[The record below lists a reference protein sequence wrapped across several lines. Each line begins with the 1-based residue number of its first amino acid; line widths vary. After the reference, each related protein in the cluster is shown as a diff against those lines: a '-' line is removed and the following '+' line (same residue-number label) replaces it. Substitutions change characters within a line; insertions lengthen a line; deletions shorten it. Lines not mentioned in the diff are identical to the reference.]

1 MEPLPLNY
9 PQHEYSRLGPR
20 SETPPLRPPKP
31 THLCQDAALQDVD
44 HRPNSDPPV
53 SATNPDPLSRVHESS
68 AAGHHMSHVGEEARV
83 SQRGSVQSTERDDNS
98 SRGGGERGSSSD
110 EVFVRRSIYDTMTSE
125 GLRTEGSEQRSAL
138 HSSTSEARSSRD
150 YDKLA
155 QQPTPPSPSVTVPTS
170 HGSRKQ
176 QKSSVKIFDDPTY
189 SPPHSGRNPSSSSSS
204 SSRVRSSSV
213 KVVDPRYVGD
223 YERHPDF
230 VPPQVEIPRDQL
242 LEKYRGDYER
252 DPNYF
257 SRNPTRSFSVS
268 AASSSSVVQGT
279 ASSEQRSSLTLVSA
293 PTPAVAEVTDKY
305 RGDYERSEDYIIPP
319 HPTLPQQQQPV
330 QNGGGG
336 NRTDDYV
343 LEPDPS
349 YAGEYERHPDYVPPL
364 VKRSS
369 KTRIQILATDPVSNG
384 TVSSPVSESR
394 PSHMPHEYTSLAAAT
409 KDPPRQ
415 YATLNSDLSMATT
428 RTLPA
433 GLVQD
438 SRV

>member
-1 MEPLPLNY
+1 M
-9 PQHEYSRLGPR
+9 
-20 SETPPLRPPKP
+20 
-31 THLCQDAALQDVD
+31 
-44 HRPNSDPPV
+44 
-53 SATNPDPLSRVHESS
+53 
-68 AAGHHMSHVGEEARV
+68 
-83 SQRGSVQSTERDDNS
+83 
-98 SRGGGERGSSSD
+98 
-110 EVFVRRSIYDTMTSE
+110 
-125 GLRTEGSEQRSAL
+125 
-138 HSSTSEARSSRD
+138 HSSTSEVRSSRD

-176 QKSSVKIFDDPTY
+176 QKASVKIFDDSTY
-189 SPPHSGRNPSSSSSS
+189 SPPHSGGNPSSLSSS

-242 LEKYRGDYER
+242 LEKYCGDYER
-252 DPNYF
+252 DTNYL

-268 AASSSSVVQGT
+268 AVSSSSVVQGKIGH
-279 ASSEQRSSLTLVSA
+279 EQQSSLTHVPT
-293 PTPAVAEVTDKY
+293 PTPAVAEVIDKY
-305 RGDYERSEDYIIPP
+305 RGDYERSEDCIIPP

-330 QNGGGG
+330 QNGDGR

-384 TVSSPVSESR
+384 TVSSSVSESR
-394 PSHMPHEYTSLAAAT
+394 PSHVPHEYTSLVAVT